1 MTDFEFEE
9 KFEKLMQSR
18 REDIRTKYNR
28 VLPSGE
34 YIFNS
39 LNKIID
45 KYKDDVDLKI
55 YSGRECLDEMQHSR
69 WSNWLEWDWA
79 GIDATPSEDYI
90 NEHIDDNFIVIKDY
104 ADIEDPEY
112 CWDYD
117 WDESDHD
124 SIAIEAIDAI
134 TEKNGFIDIDC
145 QYGAGR
151 NG

>member
-1 MTDFEFEE
+1 MSKIRVGFVTNSSSSSFIICFA
-9 KFEKLMQSR
+9 R
-18 REDIRTKYNR
+18 IEDK
-28 VLPSGE
+28 GKAQ
-34 YIFNS
+34 
-39 LNKIID
+39 KIID
-45 KYKDDVDLKI
+45 RYKEDVDLKV
-55 YSGRECLDEMQHSR
+55 YSGKECLDEMQHSR

-104 ADIEDPEY
+104 ADIEDPEWGY
-112 CWDYD
+112 YD

-134 TEKNGFIDIDC
+134 TEKNGFVDMDC